1 MDSKGVMYNAGVRR
15 TLLFGHSYFNGFISG
30 ISQVSLVAK
39 LVKNPSAIWETWV

>member
-15 TLLFGHSYFNGFISG
+15 ILLFRHSYFNGFISG

-39 LVKNPSAIWETWV
+39 LVKNLSAIWETWV